1 MSPKGKCVCKI
12 QPIRAWIKLSELLA
26 KPVLTNS
33 NPKHT
38 GNDKHSSLQQN
49 VPLNQQSA
57 AVHGAFTTHK
67 AQLSDAMDIFYE
79 PRSNKGALTQ
89 LEDTTSHSGVS
100 NNHRQEPSCGDVP
113 VQRSPAQ
120 RSPAQ
125 RSSPKRSPMNSYGS
139 PLNSRGSPLNPRGSP
154 LNPRGSPLNPRGSP
168 LNPCGSPLNPRGSP
182 LKSHGS
188 PLNPQGSRSDPHR
201 SPAIVRTPPGQRI
214 PHRPGPSPSP
224 SAHSDV
230 YITPPSNR
238 SGAPG
243 DISLVSSS
251 SDTSHVEQNVPL
263 IKNSKQT
270 TV

>member
-1 MSPKGKCVCKI
+1 MCMSPKGKCVCKI

-89 LEDTTSHSGVS
+89 LEDITSHSGVS
-100 NNHRQEPSCGDVP
+100 NNHRQEASCGDVP
-113 VQRSPAQ
+113 GQRSPAQ

-125 RSSPKRSPMNSYGS
+125 RSSPKRSPMNSH
-139 PLNSRGSPLNPRGSP
+139 GSPLNPRGSP
-154 LNPRGSPLNPRGSP
+154 FNPRGSS
-168 LNPCGSPLNPRGSP
+168 
-182 LKSHGS
+182 
-188 PLNPQGSRSDPHR
+188 LNPQGSPSDPHR
-201 SPAIVRTPPGQRI
+201 SPAVVRTPPGQRI
-214 PHRPGPSPSP
+214 PHRPGPTPSP